1 MLGVEGLPEV
11 RPGDDLNGMIS
22 GAVAGTCVPEMCSS

>member
-11 RPGDDLNGMIS
+11 RPGDDLNRMIS
-22 GAVAGTCVPEMCSS
+22 GAVAGDSSPEMCSS